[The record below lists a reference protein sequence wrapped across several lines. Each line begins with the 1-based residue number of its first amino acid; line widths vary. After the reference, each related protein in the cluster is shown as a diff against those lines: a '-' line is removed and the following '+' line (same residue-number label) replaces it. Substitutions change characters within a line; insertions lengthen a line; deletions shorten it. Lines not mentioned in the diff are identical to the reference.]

1 MQASEKTSFLLIL
14 IPYHFAPDFVVGGL
28 LGVLSL
34 ADAKQVIDSRMAMVF
49 AFILLLSDYDWLKV
63 SIYYSRF
70 KLRSCEE
77 NVTITL
83 QMQEMLHSQFPD

>member
-1 MQASEKTSFLLIL
+1 LASC
-14 IPYHFAPDFVVGGL
+14 P
-28 LGVLSL
+28 L

-49 AFILLLSDYDWLKV
+49 PFILLLSDCEWFKV
-63 SIYYSRF
+63 SIYNSRL

-83 QMQEMLHSQFPD
+83 QMQEMIHSQFPN